1 MGRSITDPERSPAKS
16 RGSWSRRDDAPA
28 EARLDQGR
36 MGVIAQELE
45 EVLPEPVATDD
56 QGRKKVDC
64 SAW

>member
-1 MGRSITDPERSPAKS
+1 
-16 RGSWSRRDDAPA
+16 
-28 EARLDQGR
+28 

-56 QGRKKVDC
+56 QGRKKVDY

>member
-1 MGRSITDPERSPAKS
+1 
-16 RGSWSRRDDAPA
+16 
-28 EARLDQGR
+28 

-64 SAW
+64 SAWQPR